1 MLPHRQFLLHAAY
14 TAIDTGRFADALP
27 PCHALRA
34 ADAADM
40 QAALLLGLARGALG
54 DTDQATALLHQVA
67 TARPD
72 HAHPAHDLAALL
84 CRLDRAAE
92 ATTQYEA
99 ALRLAPDHA
108 PLRRGFVHHL
118 LATAGPAAAATARG
132 APGPGAADQHLA
144 GLIAAESGSLRAATT
159 HFRAAVAA
167 DPEPPAGW
175 SNLGILLKIAG
186 RHDEAVAA
194 HDQAVARAPGD
205 AQLRVNRAVAL
216 LHAGRWAEAWGD
228 YEWRLRLPGHTP
240 LPLDRLLPALPDAGD
255 LTGRT
260 LLLTHEEGYGDTLQF
275 LRYAPLL
282 QARGARVRLAVPPP
296 LARLAAQIAPVVT
309 AAVPAE
315 AAPAEA
321 AYDFHCPFF
330 SLPRVFATTPDTI
343 PAPISYLRADPA
355 AVAAWR
361 ARLATLGPG
370 PRIGLVWAGQAR
382 PWLPGFATLNARRS
396 ARLADFAPLAAIQ
409 AVFVSLQA
417 GPEAAQAAAPP
428 SGLRL
433 FDPMAEVADFADT
446 AAIVAA
452 LDRVISVDTAMIHLA
467 GALGRPAF
475 LLDRLDHC
483 WRWLPGRTDS
493 PWYPGIRIF
502 RQTDLGD
509 WTRPIRAMAAALAA
523 K

>member
-1 MLPHRQFLLHAAY
+1 MLQHRAFLLHAAY

-27 PCHALRA
+27 PCHALRE
-34 ADAADM
+34 ADAADPE
-40 QAALLLGLARGALG
+40 ATLLLGLAHGALG
-54 DTDQATALLHQVA
+54 DTDQAAALLHRVA
-67 TARPD
+67 AARPN

-92 ATTQYEA
+92 ATAQYHA
-99 ALRLAPDHA
+99 ALRLSPDHA
-108 PLRRGFVHHL
+108 PLRRGLVHHL
-118 LATAGPAAAATARG
+118 LATTGAAAAAAAFG
-132 APGPGAADQHLA
+132 PPGSGAADQHLA
-144 GLIAAESGSLRAATT
+144 GLIAAESGALRAAIG

-167 DPEPPAGW
+167 DPGPPAGW
-175 SNLGILLKIAG
+175 SNLGIMLKIVG
-186 RHDEAVAA
+186 QHDEAAAA
-194 HDQAVARAPGD
+194 HDQAVARAPQD

-216 LHAGRWAEAWGD
+216 LHAGRWAEAWHD
-228 YEWRLRLPGHTP
+228 YEWRLRLPGHTT

-260 LLLTHEEGYGDTLQF
+260 VLLTHEEGYGDTLQF

-282 QARGARVRLAVPPP
+282 QALGARVLLSVPPN
-296 LARLAAQIAPVVT
+296 LARLAAQIAPVV
-309 AAVPAE
+309 PAG
-315 AAPAEA
+315 A

-343 PAPISYLRADPA
+343 PAPIPYLRAAPG
-355 AVAAWR
+355 AVVAWR
-361 ARLATLGPG
+361 ARLAALGPG

-396 ARLADFAPLAAIQ
+396 ARLADFAPLAKIP

-417 GPEAAQAAAPP
+417 GPEAAQAATPP
-428 SGLRL
+428 PGLRL

-452 LDRVISVDTAMIHLA
+452 LDRVISVDTAMVHLA
-467 GALGRPAF
+467 GALGQPSF

-493 PWYPGIRIF
+493 PWYPGLRIF
-502 RQTDLGD
+502 RQTVLGD
-509 WTRPIRAMAAALAA
+509 WTEPMQAVAAALAA
-523 K
+523 G